1 MISVLIELLFFI
13 VYLDSIDKS
22 DEMKNYVKRAI
33 FDSFSKKVLPN
44 KVLILLGA
52 RRVGKTELIKNY
64 LENIP
69 SSTYLQLNGEDIND
83 ANLLKERSVVNYKRL
98 LTNIDLLVIDEAQ
111 TIPEIGL
118 ILKLIV
124 DSIDGIKII
133 ATGSSI
139 FDLNNTLGEPLVGH
153 KNTLYLYPMAQ
164 LEFSTQENY
173 KQTIEKL
180 EERLLFGSYPELMQY
195 PDWEEKKEYLFE
207 IINSYLLKD
216 ILVFEG
222 IKHADKIYNLLRL
235 IAFQIGKEVP
245 IQELANQLQL
255 SKNTVANYLD
265 LLAKV
270 FIIFKVEGFSRNLRK
285 EIVKSSRWYF
295 YDNGIRN
302 GIINNFNRLE
312 SRTDVGDLW
321 ENYLAVERIKKQEY
335 QKSNTKN
342 YFWRTYD
349 QQELD
354 WLEEKADALAGFEFK
369 WNENKKVKIPT
380 AFAKAYPDA
389 SFEVINRLNYLDFI
403 L

>member
-1 MISVLIELLFFI
+1 
-13 VYLDSIDKS
+13 
-22 DEMKNYVKRAI
+22 MKNYLKRAL
-33 FDSFSKKVLPN
+33 FEDFNKKVIPN

-64 LENIP
+64 LETIP
-69 SSTYLQLNGEDIND
+69 SDSYLQLNGEDIND
-83 ANLLKERSVVNYKRL
+83 ANLLKERSVTNYKRL
-98 LTNIDLLVIDEAQ
+98 LTGIELLVIDEAQ
-111 TIPEIGL
+111 TIPDIGL

-124 DSIDGIKII
+124 DTIEGLKII

-139 FDLNNTLGEPLVGH
+139 FDLNNHLGEPLVGR
-153 KNTLYLYPMAQ
+153 KNTLYLFPLAQ
-164 LEFSTQENY
+164 IEFSTQENY
-173 KQTIEKL
+173 KKTTESL
-180 EERLLFGSYPELMQY
+180 EERLLFGGYPELIQY
-195 PDWEEKKEYLFE
+195 PDWEDKKEYLFE

-235 IAFQIGKEVP
+235 IGYQLGKEVS
-245 IQELANQLQL
+245 IQELANQLQM
-255 SKNTVANYLD
+255 SKNTVVNYLD
-265 LLAKV
+265 LLSKV

-302 GIINNFNRLE
+302 GIINNFNRLD
-312 SRTDVGDLW
+312 SRNDVGDLW
-321 ENYLAVERIKKQEY
+321 ENYLAVERVKKQHY
-335 QKSNTKN
+335 QKLKTNN

-354 WLEEKADALAGFEFK
+354 WLEETADNLTGFEFK
-369 WNENKKVKIPT
+369 WNENKKVKIPA
-380 AFAKAYPDA
+380 AFAKAYPEA
-389 SFEVINRLNYLDFI
+389 TFQVINKSNYLDFI